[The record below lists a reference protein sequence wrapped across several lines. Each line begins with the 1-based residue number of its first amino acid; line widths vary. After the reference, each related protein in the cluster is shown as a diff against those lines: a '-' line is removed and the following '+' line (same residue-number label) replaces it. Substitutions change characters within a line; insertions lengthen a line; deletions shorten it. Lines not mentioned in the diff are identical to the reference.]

1 MVCAA
6 ALLALGIFV
15 LPRMMSREQNM
26 EQRPTAAVPS
36 QTTGIPTTGE
46 SEPSLSQPPQ
56 PVTPAPPATQPQ
68 VPMLSYEEYL
78 NMTPQEQQDHYLTFP
93 SITEYMAWLDAAKQ
107 AYEDS
112 LDRIEIEGDGN
123 LDIGDIIEGMD

>member
-6 ALLALGIFV
+6 ALLAFGIFV
-15 LPRMMSREQNM
+15 LPCMMDREQNM
-26 EQRPTAAVPS
+26 EQRPTAAAPS
-36 QTTGIPTTGE
+36 QTTSIPTTGE
-46 SEPSLSQPPQ
+46 SHPTR